1 MAFTTNG
8 NMHRHMRTHGLE
20 LNDDLTPIRGRGPRS
35 SGDSSGRRRLSQ
47 ATRPRIEVDESSIHS
62 EDSGH
67 VKSTTSVERSPGG
80 GGSDSSASRRVRP
93 ELDGLSAMKNLMNSK
108 FPFPASQA
116 ASSGGLGFFD
126 LSFTDF
132 TSKKFPS
139 IAQSFCEHNLRK
151 SASAFHEYECVKCHR
166 GFPSGSA
173 LNLHES
179 AVHSSSTFCGFCR
192 VDLTSPDNFIKHMFQ
207 HQLEGLRHG
216 SDAVSSF
223 LQNNPFAQSSLND
236 KEGFMAMLQ
245 LHNREQERLQ
255 ALQLDKE
262 SRGENVSDPLN
273 LAFDDPAYFVHAKP
287 SPKSISKTTE
297 SAHGN
302 NKKSDSEIDVGKA
315 TDLAD
320 IQSIISVTK
329 SGNHLKQMSTASPS
343 DGSASE
349 EESMDVAKF
358 DSKRE
363 EGSMS
368 SNDGIGSNTEEE
380 RAMTAQ
386 DSSKGSPNGSV
397 SNNNNNNNNDLSCK
411 VCGVEFKNTSALKKH
426 SRGHLQGGGH
436 NYSCHLCSYTSLD
449 KSTLVRHLRTHNGE
463 RPFQCVI
470 CKYAFTTKANC
481 ERHVRKRHKKFSKA
495 EIKAS
500 MQFNTDLLASSS
512 ASIDSL
518 NLNNSSLS
526 LIGSRNRDNNRSD
539 HHDRED
545 LDSAA
550 DSSDHFPNASDTICK
565 YCKVDF
571 KFNRVLKHHLRSLN
585 NSCNRKPYI
594 CSVCTIGFSTKNN
607 CLRHVLRQHPQFEGD
622 KAIACIIFNGTA
634 MNATSY
640 AGSEDFSD
648 DDSSLHAKNGSIYSA
663 NKTSSST
670 SLLKP
675 PAVRSPSSSSSSRML
690 PQTGL
695 NKNLN
700 DRNSSLAALC
710 SVGASKPLNMS
721 SKPEHD
727 AYDGGDEFDE
737 NNNDEQPFDLSRN
750 SSGRQDKTRTQAPL
764 DLTSHALDLSCKQ
777 SPPANKPKTDQFS
790 FPSTDDVKASDL
802 SVRSAASTLLALQ
815 SMASARFPMEN
826 KPAFPAATAGLPF
839 LAGLPHSMATAF
851 AQNPLFYHQ
860 AMMNAQ
866 QGLHPSLMHPSSAAS
881 AVVDNLLKLSAAAA
895 AANGLGRHDSQA
907 VNPMPSVSPSPASLS
922 MLAKN
927 ERHFTC
933 KYCQAGFTLKSN
945 MERHIK
951 RKHPSF
957 ARASRSVRSA
967 SCGSSGPKDGSPLEG
982 SPEVVQPQPSVG
994 TFLGHLD

>member
-1 MAFTTNG
+1 
-8 NMHRHMRTHGLE
+8 
-20 LNDDLTPIRGRGPRS
+20 
-35 SGDSSGRRRLSQ
+35 
-47 ATRPRIEVDESSIHS
+47 
-62 EDSGH
+62 
-67 VKSTTSVERSPGG
+67 
-80 GGSDSSASRRVRP
+80 
-93 ELDGLSAMKNLMNSK
+93 
-108 FPFPASQA
+108 
-116 ASSGGLGFFD
+116 
-126 LSFTDF
+126 
-132 TSKKFPS
+132 
-139 IAQSFCEHNLRK
+139 
-151 SASAFHEYECVKCHR
+151 
-166 GFPSGSA
+166 
-173 LNLHES
+173 
-179 AVHSSSTFCGFCR
+179 
-192 VDLTSPDNFIKHMFQ
+192 MFQ
-207 HQLEGLRHG
+207 HQLEGLRNG
-216 SDAVSSF
+216 TESVSSF
-223 LQNNPFAQSSLND
+223 LANNPFAQSSLND

-255 ALQLDKE
+255 ALQMENKE
-262 SRGENVSDPLN
+262 SKGSKNVSDSLN
-273 LAFDDPAYFVHAKP
+273 LTFDDPAYFVHAKP
-287 SPKSISKTTE
+287 SPKSISVN
-297 SAHGN
+297 SNINQRG
-302 NKKSDSEIDVGKA
+302 DSEIDVGKA
-315 TDLAD
+315 SDLAD

-329 SGNHLKQMSTASPS
+329 SGNHLKQMSTVSPS

-349 EESMDVAKF
+349 EESLDVAKF
-358 DSKRE
+358 DSKR

-386 DSSKGSPNGSV
+386 EQESRKGSPNEAAV

-411 VCGVEFKNTSALKKH
+411 VCGVEFKNSSALKKH
-426 SRGHLQGGGH
+426 SRGHMHGGGH

-481 ERHVRKRHKKFSKA
+481 ERHVRKRHKKFSKS

-526 LIGSRNRDNNRSD
+526 LIGSRNRDKVDR
-539 HHDRED
+539 HPERED
-545 LDSAA
+545 HDSAA

-607 CLRHVLRQHPQFEGD
+607 CLRHVLRQHPQTDGD
-622 KAIACIIFNGTA
+622 KAISCILFNGTA

-640 AGSEDFSD
+640 AGSEDLSD
-648 DDSSLHAKNGSIYSA
+648 DESSQARIATPLN
-663 NKTSSST
+663 NTST

-690 PQTGL
+690 SQASL
-695 NKNLN
+695 DDNKHHS

-721 SKPEHD
+721 SKMEHD

-737 NNNDEQPFDLSRN
+737 NNNDEQPFDLSKTSAPLN
-750 SSGRQDKTRTQAPL
+750 QDRSRGHTPL
-764 DLTSHALDLSCKQ
+764 DLTSQVLDLSCKQ
-777 SPPANKPKTDQFS
+777 SPPAHKPKTDQFT
-790 FPSTDDVKASDL
+790 FPSNDDVKVNDL

-815 SMASARFPMEN
+815 SMASGRFPLES
-826 KPAFPAATAGLPF
+826 KPAFPASSPSTGLPF
-839 LAGLPHSMATAF
+839 LAGLPHSMAAAF

-860 AMMNAQ
+860 AMMSAQ
-866 QGLHPSLMHPSSAAS
+866 QGLHPSLIHPSAAS

-895 AANGLGRHDSQA
+895 ANNGIGKRTTDNQVMHNSPLQ
-907 VNPMPSVSPSPASLS
+907 SVSPSPASLS

-967 SCGSSGPKDGSPLEG
+967 SCGSSGPKDESPHEG
-982 SPEVVQPQPSVG
+982 SPEVLPPQAASSVSISAIDLWLIR
-994 TFLGHLD
+994 TS